1 MNTDQTWHGFVAAV
15 HPKFVYN
22 QDSDR
27 PRMYW
32 KMSIDLSR
40 PAVRSE
46 GNLDPFDGYVTYKLL
61 QGTHHI
67 FK

>member
-1 MNTDQTWHGFVAAV
+1 M
-15 HPKFVYN
+15 YN
-22 QDSDR
+22 RDSNR

-32 KMSIDLSR
+32 KMFIDLSR

-46 GNLDPFDGYVTYKLL
+46 GNLGPFDGYVTYTLL
-61 QGTHHI
+61 QAAHRM